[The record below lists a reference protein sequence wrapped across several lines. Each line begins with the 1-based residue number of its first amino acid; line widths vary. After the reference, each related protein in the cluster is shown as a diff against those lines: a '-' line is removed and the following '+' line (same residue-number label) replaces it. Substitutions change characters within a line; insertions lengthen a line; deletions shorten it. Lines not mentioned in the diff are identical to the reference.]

1 MEADDIPSFD
11 GIRSEVMGF
20 TTDQGAERG
29 VRDEYVRIMDLL
41 CSLEASSIVLPR
53 ETSTILSRFIC
64 YEFGR

>member
-1 MEADDIPSFD
+1 MEADDIVSFD

-41 CSLEASSIVLPR
+41 SFLQASVIAFLGYNSIVLY
-53 ETSTILSRFIC
+53 C
-64 YEFGR
+64 YLFNDFAA